1 MTIPNIVFVFLH
13 DVLQVPASFMVPS
26 NEPWPKS
33 IWGLKL
39 GYRIHN
45 IRYRG
50 DFVNDRPEYRVLL
63 EDLGFRCDKLR
74 KTSTAQIVE

>member
-1 MTIPNIVFVFLH
+1 
-13 DVLQVPASFMVPS
+13 MVPES
-26 NEPWPKS
+26 KLWPES

-39 GYRIHN
+39 GYRLHN

-50 DFVNDRPEYRVLL
+50 DFVNDKPEYRILL

-74 KTSTAQIVE
+74 SKVQ

>member
-1 MTIPNIVFVFLH
+1 
-13 DVLQVPASFMVPS
+13 MVPQ
-26 NEPWPKS
+26 EAPWPES

-39 GYRIHN
+39 GYRTHN

-50 DFVNDRPEYRVLL
+50 DFVNDNPEYRELL

-74 KTSTAQIVE
+74 RKWYQPESQNSLKST

>member
-1 MTIPNIVFVFLH
+1 
-13 DVLQVPASFMVPS
+13 MVPM
-26 NEPWPKS
+26 NEPWPES

-50 DFVNDRPEYRVLL
+50 DFVNDRPEYRTLL

-74 KTSTAQIVE
+74 ARSTEIIVD

>member
-1 MTIPNIVFVFLH
+1 MTTPFAYVYLY

-74 KTSTAQIVE
+74 KTSSAQIVE